1 MIYYLELLMLKTF
14 MFNTIFKFKF
24 IQDILGY
31 YLQVLRPDNNM
42 KIANY

>member
-1 MIYYLELLMLKTF
+1 MIYYLELLMLKTL

-31 YLQVLRPDNNM
+31 YLQALRPDNNM
-42 KIANY
+42 QIANY